1 MGQQL
6 ALHLAEEEE
15 RSRTTVSI
23 ARVDRH
29 IYTHTHTHTLHN
41 THAYNIHVIMDKTI
55 FCSILH
61 FYLIRTYAHSNV

>member
-29 IYTHTHTHTLHN
+29 IYTH
-41 THAYNIHVIMDKTI
+41 AYNIHVIMDKTI
-55 FCSILH
+55 FCTCSILH
-61 FYLIRTYAHSNV
+61 IYLIRTYAHSNV